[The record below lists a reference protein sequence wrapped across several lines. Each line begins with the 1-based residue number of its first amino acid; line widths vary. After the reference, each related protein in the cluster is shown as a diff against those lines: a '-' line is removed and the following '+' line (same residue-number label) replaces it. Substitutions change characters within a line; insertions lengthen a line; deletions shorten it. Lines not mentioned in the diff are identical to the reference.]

1 MALQEE
7 KDEDSRFWVEEEV
20 EVFSP
25 PKQAQFAEINLL
37 ESSIS
42 HFEVYVYSH
51 SSVEHKHLE

>member
-42 HFEVYVYSH
+42 HVFTFVGGT
-51 SSVEHKHLE
+51 

>member
-7 KDEDSRFWVEEEV
+7 KDEDLRFWVEEEV

-25 PKQAQFAEINLL
+25 LKQAQFAGINSL

-42 HFEVYVYSH
+42 HSEVCVYSH
-51 SSVEHKHLE
+51 SSVEHKHLQ